1 MNPILKNVLAVL
13 AGLIGG
19 SIVNMSIIMISG
31 SVIPP
36 PAGAD
41 VTTEEGLKASMH
53 LFEAKHFIMPFL
65 AHALGTLA
73 GAFLAALIAA
83 THKAKFALAIGFV
96 FLAGGIANVM
106 MLPSPLWFTVVDL
119 GFAYLPMAFIGG
131 RLGMRKIN
139 CPSIGRWNFK
149 QPVDIY
155 KLIIKEIY
163 FNQIDMNKE
172 ILKINKNGETLI
184 ITGSSIESKGTIT
197 TFEGM
202 EEPGIGPPMH
212 VHFKQEEMVKVIK
225 GKMRIKTLT
234 KEFSLLPGEE
244 YIFLPGEAHQFWNEG
259 DDLLHYAGHVK
270 PSHNYEYFIRQLYRS
285 CNEANDDKPNPF
297 DGAFLLTV

>member
-1 MNPILKNVLAVL
+1 MNPTLKNVLAVV

-139 CPSIGRWNFK
+139 
-149 QPVDIY
+149 
-155 KLIIKEIY
+155 
-163 FNQIDMNKE
+163 
-172 ILKINKNGETLI
+172 
-184 ITGSSIESKGTIT
+184 
-197 TFEGM
+197 
-202 EEPGIGPPMH
+202 
-212 VHFKQEEMVKVIK
+212 
-225 GKMRIKTLT
+225 
-234 KEFSLLPGEE
+234 
-244 YIFLPGEAHQFWNEG
+244 
-259 DDLLHYAGHVK
+259 
-270 PSHNYEYFIRQLYRS
+270 
-285 CNEANDDKPNPF
+285 
-297 DGAFLLTV
+297 